1 MTSMFRTADLCDEF
15 GVLCTCC
22 ALQFHDFGR
31 CSAFFGR
38 IRTVKC
44 VDDNALVRRVLGT
57 QSDGEI
63 MVVDG
68 GGFLR
73 SALVGDQLAE
83 LAIRNGWG
91 GIVVFG
97 AVRDSAVLRG
107 MEIGVK
113 ALGTNPRRAGRSG
126 VGQSDVPV
134 TFGNVVFRPGDWIYS
149 DPDGILVA
157 AQDLLKSKNVQSG
170 ESLIRQA

>member
-1 MTSMFRTADLCDEF
+1 MTPIFQTADLCDEF
-15 GVLCTCC
+15 GDLCACC
-22 ALQFHDFGR
+22 AVQFHQFGR
-31 CSAFFGR
+31 SSAFFGR

-44 VDDNALVRRVLGT
+44 YDDNVLIRRAFET

-68 GGFLR
+68 AGSLG

-83 LAIRNGWG
+83 LAIRNGWA

-97 AVRDSAVLRG
+97 AVRDSAFLRG

-113 ALGTNPRRAGRSG
+113 ALGTNPRRCGRNG

-134 TFGNVVFRPGDWIYS
+134 IFGNVVFRPGDWIYS
-149 DPDGILVA
+149 DSDGILVA
-157 AQDLLKSKNVQSG
+157 AQNLLNSKN
-170 ESLIRQA
+170 I